1 LPKKIM
7 LMIAITIDAIATGIS
22 ILKRNASP
30 IRTGIKIA
38 KNFILSM
45 QSPKN

>member
-1 LPKKIM
+1 M
-7 LMIAITIDAIATGIS
+7 VMIKITIDAITIGIS

-30 IRTGIKIA
+30 IRTGRKIA
-38 KNFILSM
+38 KNFILSN